1 MTDIMR
7 GQKGFDTNQRALSG
21 HAYNNFMVGMPF
33 IQRNKE
39 MIITRRAAVAGL
51 VGSVA
56 GLAINPAF
64 AADTIVN
71 VSLWDKGDSS
81 MDMMGTAKPMG
92 MAMMGANMSMVTMG
106 ITPDVTSVPAGE
118 ITFKATNDSTGIIH
132 EMILAPVT
140 DPAKPLPYDKDLER
154 VDEEAAK
161 SLGEVSELEPGSSG
175 ALTVTL
181 KPGTYIL
188 YCNIPGHYM
197 LGMWSLITVTA

>member
-1 MTDIMR
+1 
-7 GQKGFDTNQRALSG
+7 
-21 HAYNNFMVGMPF
+21 
-33 IQRNKE
+33 

-51 VGSVA
+51 VGSMV
-56 GLAINPAF
+56 GFAINPAF

-106 ITPDVTSVPAGE
+106 ITPDVASVPAGE

-132 EMILAPVT
+132 EMILAPVP

-197 LGMWSLITVTA
+197 LGMWSLFTVTA